1 MQQAGP
7 HHPSTRTKPVALKQS
22 HLNQLH
28 KIIASAEKLITEI
41 EREMQFQSGGRI
53 GTGRSGA
60 SRGKNGGSS
69 RGRNGRKAEIRPARG
84 RNGSGRKAGGN
95 GEKASRGGT
104 SRNAGARRNRAQ
116 TAEFRQS
123 ILKEL
128 EGGMPVADLAARHG
142 VTPAYVYQIKSRA
155 VS

>member
-1 MQQAGP
+1 M
-7 HHPSTRTKPVALKQS
+7 ALKQS

-28 KIIASAEKLITEI
+28 KIIASAEKLIMDI
-41 EREMQFQSGGRI
+41 EREMQSQSGARDN
-53 GTGRSGA
+53 TGRSGP
-60 SRGKNGGSS
+60 SRGKTSGKTGSSS
-69 RGRNGRKAEIRPARG
+69 RGRNAGKVEARSVRG
-84 RNGSGRKAGGN
+84 RTGGGRKAGSH

-128 EGGMPVADLAARHG
+128 EGGTPVADLAAKHG

-155 VS
+155 ES